1 MNEKQFELSR
11 YELSRKPQELI
22 LDETE
27 IKVQRKSLNAL
38 LMCPICL
45 DVLRNTMTTKE
56 CLHRFCSECITTA
69 LRSGNKECPTCRK
82 RLVSRRS
89 LRHDPI
95 FDALIAKLYPSREV
109 YEKEQDDLLNE
120 VIKKHHGELIAGNK
134 GRKNKHKQN
143 NDKQMHKI
151 LDEDGIRENGKTGSG
166 VKRGFSQIESSRD
179 SALNHVTDEIS
190 IVLMGRNVERNK
202 YITLKNTDQ
211 DQLPKIGHV
220 KKFLEETDSSLAS
233 GSVELHSLDG
243 EKLNS
248 EDEITRARCPSLTGV
263 LKIIYEK

>member
-1 MNEKQFELSR
+1 MGTHPIFESDFDCLTEMNEKQFELSR
-11 YELSRKPQELI
+11 YELNRKPQELI
-22 LDETE
+22 LDDTE

-109 YEKEQDDLLNE
+109 YEKEQTELLEE
-120 VIKKHHGELIAGNK
+120 VIRKHHGEVQPGK
-134 GRKNKHKQN
+134 GRK
-143 NDKQMHKI
+143 KI
-151 LDEDGIRENGKTGSG
+151 KDEVTSREPNGKIGSA
-166 VKRGFSQIESSRD
+166 VKRPYREVDIQ
-179 SALNHVTDEIS
+179 DEIH
-190 IVLMGRNVERNK
+190 IVLIGRNVERNK
-202 YITLKNTDQ
+202 YITLKTDNI
-211 DQLPKIGHV
+211 DEIPKIGHI
-220 KKFLEETDSSLAS
+220 KCFLEESDSSLS
-233 GSVELHSLDG
+233 NIELYDLDG
-243 EKLNS
+243 EQLS
-248 EDEITRARCPSLTGV
+248 LESDLTAARHPSHTGV
-263 LKIIYEK
+263 LKIVYEKST

>member
-11 YELSRKPQELI
+11 YELNRKPQELI
-22 LDETE
+22 LDDTE

-109 YEKEQDDLLNE
+109 YEKEQTELLEE
-120 VIKKHHGELIAGNK
+120 VIRKHHGEIPGK
-134 GRKNKHKQN
+134 GRK
-143 NDKQMHKI
+143 KI
-151 LDEDGIRENGKTGSG
+151 KVESEINGKVGTA
-166 VKRGFSQIESSRD
+166 VKRPYREVDIQ
-179 SALNHVTDEIS
+179 DEIH
-190 IVLMGRNVERNK
+190 IVLIGRTSDRNR
-202 YITLKNTDQ
+202 YITLKSDNVDEM
-211 DQLPKIGHV
+211 PKIGHV
-220 KKFLEETDSSLAS
+220 KCFLEESDSNLSN
-233 GSVELHSLDG
+233 VELYDLDG
-243 EKLNS
+243 ELLNPES
-248 EDEITRARCPSLTGV
+248 EITAARHSSHTGV
-263 LKIIYEK
+263 LKIMYEK

>member
-11 YELSRKPQELI
+11 YELNRKPQELI
-22 LDETE
+22 LDDTE

-109 YEKEQDDLLNE
+109 YEKEQDELLNQ
-120 VIKKHHGELIAGNK
+120 VI
-134 GRKNKHKQN
+134 NKHQGQIK
-143 NDKQMHKI
+143 DSKRPKKPAVRRT
-151 LDEDGIRENGKTGSG
+151 DDDRTVENGKAAPIGA
-166 VKRGFSQIESSRD
+166 KRPYPTDSTPTSQAEE
-179 SALNHVTDEIS
+179 LH
-190 IVLMGRNVERNK
+190 IVLLGRTQDRNK
-202 YITLKNTDQ
+202 QIIIKCENDNE
-211 DQLPKIGHV
+211 LPKMGHI
-220 KKFLEETDSSLAS
+220 KCFLEKSDSSLRDIK
-233 GSVELHSLDG
+233 LHSLEGDA
-243 EKLNS
+243 LS
-248 EDEITRARCPSLTGV
+248 MDDEVTVARQPHHTGV

>member
-11 YELSRKPQELI
+11 YELNRKPQELI
-22 LDETE
+22 LDDTE

-109 YEKEQDDLLNE
+109 YEKEQDELLNQ
-120 VIKKHHGELIAGNK
+120 VI
-134 GRKNKHKQN
+134 NKHQGQIKENKRPKKQAPVRRQ
-143 NDKQMHKI
+143 D
-151 LDEDGIRENGKTGSG
+151 DDRTVENGKAAPVGGAKRPYPSAEQHDELHIMLLGRTPDRNKQIVIKCESENELPKVGHLKCFLEQADTSLSG
-166 VKRGFSQIESSRD
+166 
-179 SALNHVTDEIS
+179 DEIKLES
-190 IVLMGRNVERNK
+190 LEGDVLN
-202 YITLKNTDQ
+202 
-211 DQLPKIGHV
+211 
-220 KKFLEETDSSLAS
+220 
-233 GSVELHSLDG
+233 LD
-243 EKLNS
+243 
-248 EDEITRARCPSLTGV
+248 DEVTVARHPSHTGV